1 MPPLS
6 LAFHFQCTLMYIPP
20 HIDVYTQGQRYSHT
34 QIERHSLIHTYT
46 TCTHTLTHT
55 QQITA
60 PHDSRN
66 YSDGK
71 IQEFKDRVE
80 ELKREHKRFVTKVQ
94 TLDPSYNG
102 TTPWQPRG
110 YTRKR
115 SHDNRPKSHDQAKEP
130 SRKKLCSPLIEKE
143 EKEKKDLLETN
154 LAKKALK
161 SPNLLGLQ
169 YSDSESSS
177 EET

>member
-1 MPPLS
+1 
-6 LAFHFQCTLMYIPP
+6 MY
-20 HIDVYTQGQRYSHT
+20 
-34 QIERHSLIHTYT
+34 
-46 TCTHTLTHT
+46 THTHTHT
-55 QQITA
+55 HKHTHAQQITA
-60 PHDSRN
+60 RHDSRN

-80 ELKREHKRFVTKVQ
+80 VLKREHKRFVTKVQ

-130 SRKKLCSPLIEKE
+130 NRKKLCSPLIEKE
-143 EKEKKDLLETN
+143 EREKRDKLEAS
-154 LAKKALK
+154 LAKRAIQ

-169 YSDSESSS
+169 YYSDSESSS